1 MSSESPNDLCHFN
14 TVDPSIAGNAVED
27 DCCSD
32 GGGWMSGHSHGAGAD
47 ARTLTQ
53 VLILTGLYMVIE
65 FVGGFWTGSLALLAD
80 AGHMLTDVGAV
91 GLALF
96 AAWFAQHPPSTAQKT
111 YGYYRIEILA
121 AFVNGLL
128 LVALS
133 GFVFFEAIQRFSHP
147 HAVKGGVMML
157 IAVGGIIINLASAY
171 ILHKQAS
178 HNLNVRAAFL
188 HVLSDTLGSV
198 GAVLAGL
205 FIWKFHWYWAD
216 GIFSMLIAS
225 LVLFSAVRLILDATH
240 VLLEGSPPHLDV
252 KSIEATLAS
261 FEQVKAVHD
270 LHVWTIASGRE
281 SMSVH
286 VEVASE
292 QDFHPN
298 TLHLLQRELIE
309 AFGLYHV
316 TIQLEPP
323 DFEDLTNPSG
333 VSIHE

>member
-1 MSSESPNDLCHFN
+1 
-14 TVDPSIAGNAVED
+14 
-27 DCCSD
+27 
-32 GGGWMSGHSHGAGAD
+32 
-47 ARTLTQ
+47 
-53 VLILTGLYMVIE
+53 
-65 FVGGFWTGSLALLAD
+65 
-80 AGHMLTDVGAV
+80 
-91 GLALF
+91 
-96 AAWFAQHPPSTAQKT
+96 
-111 YGYYRIEILA
+111 
-121 AFVNGLL
+121 
-128 LVALS
+128 
-133 GFVFFEAIQRFSHP
+133 
-147 HAVKGGVMML
+147 MMA

-178 HNLNVRAAFL
+178 HNMNVRAAFL

-198 GAVLAGL
+198 GAVLAGV

-216 GIFSMLIAS
+216 GVFSMLIAT
-225 LVLFSAVRLILDATH
+225 LVLFSAVRLIQDAVH
-240 VLLEGSPPHLDV
+240 VLLEASPPHLDV

-261 FEQVKAVHD
+261 FDQVKAVHD

-286 VEVASE
+286 VEVASD

-323 DFEDLTNPSG
+323 NFEDLTGPQG
-333 VSIHE
+333 VPTYE